1 MAIVLN
7 LLKHRVPEVPA
18 APPVAAAGA
27 HHWLGPD
34 RLRVYSMAALAC
46 YVSYFVIWAVRVSVL
61 KVTGVFPLGGD
72 FLVFWS
78 AAQLVLQ
85 GHPLAAYDVAVLH
98 NIELATV
105 PLVATTQGL
114 LPWFY
119 PPTFLPVI
127 APLGLLPYWLA
138 VLVFLSVSVGC
149 FLWVVSRI
157 VPWRQAWL
165 PCAAFPGI
173 AVVLATG
180 QNALLLAACAGLA
193 LTLLHSPRPKRPASP
208 IAAGMLLALLTV
220 KPQLAVM
227 FPVALVCAR
236 AWKTLIAMALT
247 SLVLVVLALVAFGP
261 QSYIAFLHN
270 AAFARSAVE
279 SGAVHLE
286 RMPTLFAMVK
296 MLHGSVVL
304 AYALHL
310 MGAAA
315 ACAVVA
321 YAWSRPCSFAL
332 RAAAVL
338 TASMLASPYLYDYDL
353 AFLGLAIAWLASYA
367 WRQGWLPGEREGLI
381 LLWLLPLGGMLLI
394 DRLGF
399 QLMPVVLLL
408 ALAHIARRIHLE
420 RTRNASHSRV
430 PRRLERGEQ

>member
-1 MAIVLN
+1 MAIAQTTPKSHA
-7 LLKHRVPEVPA
+7 LK
-18 APPVAAAGA
+18 APPPAVAS
-27 HHWLGPD
+27 HWLGAD
-34 RLRVYSMAALAC
+34 RVRVYSMAALAC
-46 YVSYFVIWAVRVSVL
+46 YAAYFVIWFIRASVL
-61 KVTGVFPLGGD
+61 KVASVYPLGGD

-78 AAQLVLQ
+78 VAQLALQ
-85 GHPLAAYDVAVLH
+85 GNPLGAYDIAVLH
-98 NIELATV
+98 KLEVATV
-105 PLVATTQGL
+105 PLVGSTPGV

-119 PPTFLPVI
+119 PPTCMPFVMPF
-127 APLGLLPYWLA
+127 GLLPYWLA
-138 VLVFLSVSVGC
+138 VLVFFAVSVGS

-193 LTLLHSPRPKRPASP
+193 LTLLRSRPV
-208 IAAGMLLALLTV
+208 AAGMLLALLTV
-220 KPQLAVM
+220 KPQLAAMV
-227 FPVALVCAR
+227 PVALVCAR
-236 AWKTLIAMALT
+236 AWKPLIAMAAT
-247 SLVLVVLALVAFGP
+247 SLAMAVIALVAFGP
-261 QSYIAFLHN
+261 DSFTAFLHN
-270 AAFARSAVE
+270 ATLARSAVE
-279 SGAVHLE
+279 SGAAYLE

-296 MLHGSVVL
+296 MLHGGVIL

-310 MGAAA
+310 TGAMA

-332 RAAAVL
+332 QAAVL
-338 TASMLASPYLYDYDL
+338 LTAGMLVSPYLYDYDL
-353 AFLGLAIAWLASYA
+353 AFLGLAVAWLATYG
-367 WRQGWLPGEREGLI
+367 WRQGWLPGERELLI

-394 DRLGF
+394 GRIGF

-420 RTRNASHSRV
+420 RTRNA
-430 PRRLERGEQ
+430 